1 MTRALCF
8 VSVALAVLGACK
20 RNDAS
25 SEPAPSAK
33 PSAAPLP
40 IDASTSAVAPS
51 TATAIA
57 LADAAPAPPITKG
70 TATLV
75 VQRVD
80 SECSGAPG
88 ENFKSFLGQD
98 VFVASLGPADLPPHG
113 PSCRP
118 CELRSPGWHERFVEV
133 LLDGEKKPRK
143 VFPLCMATPLPDG
156 GTKPPHLDMWE
167 ICHAFPKCTV
177 EPTEASP
184 DRAEVTCGKETF
196 TLESS
201 AQGTVVKGA
210 FGERVVAPVPL
221 RIAPTKRTN
230 RSALIDC

>member
-1 MTRALCF
+1 
-8 VSVALAVLGACK
+8 
-20 RNDAS
+20 
-25 SEPAPSAK
+25 
-33 PSAAPLP
+33 
-40 IDASTSAVAPS
+40 
-51 TATAIA
+51 
-57 LADAAPAPPITKG
+57 
-70 TATLV
+70 
-75 VQRVD
+75 
-80 SECSGAPG
+80 
-88 ENFKSFLGQD
+88 
-98 VFVASLGPADLPPHG
+98 
-113 PSCRP
+113 
-118 CELRSPGWHERFVEV
+118 
-133 LLDGEKKPRK
+133 
-143 VFPLCMATPLPDG
+143 MATPLPDG

>member
-8 VSVALAVLGACK
+8 VSVALVVLGACK
-20 RNDAS
+20 RNDAP

-57 LADAAPAPPITKG
+57 DAAPAPPITKG

-80 SECSGAPG
+80 SECSAGPG

-98 VFVASLGPADLPPHG
+98 V
-113 PSCRP
+113 
-118 CELRSPGWHERFVEV
+118 FVEV

-143 VFPLCMATPLPDG
+143 VFPLCMATTLPDG

-196 TLESS
+196 SLESG